1 MSREKGSKNKQKTE
15 EAQIP
20 ERPKVEDV
28 KQEGLPIPP
37 EPKKDAPMG
46 QLRVYCG
53 DGNFYNIKG
62 AFPCDGK
69 LTNDILCNGQV
80 LEAVGGVFVRT
91 MWVVSFMVTQ

>member
-1 MSREKGSKNKQKTE
+1 MSRKKGSKNKQKTE

-46 QLRVYCG
+46 QLRVSCG
-53 DGNFYNIKG
+53 DGNFYNIKE

-69 LTNDILCNGQV
+69 LTNDILCNRQV

>member
-1 MSREKGSKNKQKTE
+1 MSRKKGSENKQKTE
-15 EAQIP
+15 EAQIL

-69 LTNDILCNGQV
+69 LTNDILCNRQV